1 MAPQKN
7 KHGKQFARIEPFFIS
22 MTQKAVAIV
31 GAGPAGLIAA
41 EVLAAAGLSVMVYD
55 AMPSAG
61 RKFLQAGRGG
71 LNITH
76 SASFDDFI
84 AVYGHAQFWLAP
96 ILMSFGSEELQQW
109 VHRFGID
116 TFVGT
121 SGRIFPTDKKAA
133 PLLRAWIHRLKQLGV
148 HFEMKHRLLD
158 IKDDRQLVFVTPDG
172 QKKVMADAVILA
184 LGGGSWAKL
193 GSDGQWVSLLAGKG
207 IDVAALKPANCGF
220 DVIWTDFIKNKFAGQ
235 PLKGVVLSFQD
246 SQQQN
251 HCQKGELMLT
261 KTGLEGG
268 LIYHFS
274 ALLRD
279 ELEHR
284 NSTTI
289 YLDLMPDW
297 SRERLLSVLKKPKG
311 SKTMSN
317 WLRSQL
323 NLSQQAI
330 ALLHEIMP
338 KEMLLQPQQVATFI
352 KALPIILKATRPIDE
367 AISTAGGVKQ
377 SALTDGLMLKQFD
390 GVYCAGEMLDWEA
403 PTGGY
408 LLTAVMSTGVW
419 VGHSV
424 LDWLNNDIST
434 RLR

>member
-1 MAPQKN
+1 
-7 KHGKQFARIEPFFIS
+7 
-22 MTQKAVAIV
+22 MTQKAVVIV
-31 GAGPAGLIAA
+31 GAGPAGLMAA
-41 EVLAAAGLSVMVYD
+41 EVLAEAGLSVIVYD

-76 SASFDDFI
+76 SAAFDDFI

-96 ILMSFGSEELQQW
+96 MLMSFGSEQLQQW

-133 PLLRAWIHRLKQLGV
+133 PLLRAWIHRLKQFGV

-158 IKDDRQLVFVTPDG
+158 LKDDRQLVFDTPYG
-172 QKKVMADAVILA
+172 QKNVVADAVILA

-207 IDVAALKPANCGF
+207 IDIASLKPANCGF
-220 DVIWTDFIKNKFAGQ
+220 DVAWTDFIKNKFAGL

-284 NSTTI
+284 NSITI

-297 SRERLLSVLKKPKG
+297 SIERLLTVLKKPKG
-311 SKTMSN
+311 SKTISN

-323 NLSQQAI
+323 NLSQQSI
-330 ALLHEIMP
+330 ALLHEVML
-338 KEMLLQPQQVATFI
+338 KEAFQQPLQVATFI
-352 KALPIILKATRPIDE
+352 KALPIILSSTRPIDE
-367 AISTAGGVKQ
+367 AISTAGGVTQ
-377 SALTDGLMLKQFD
+377 SALTDGLMLKKLD
-390 GVYCAGEMLDWEA
+390 GVFCAGEMLDWEA

-408 LLTAVMSTGVW
+408 LLTAVMSTGAW
-419 VGHSV
+419 AGQSV
-424 LDWLNNDIST
+424 FKWLIDHDDNST
-434 RLR
+434 VII